1 MRGIGEI
8 RGRFLVLC
16 LTGSVLAVQAT
27 GCQKAEDTMQETSQ
41 SKEAVQA
48 DTVEKEK
55 APAASDVSGR
65 SERTEADGRITV
77 TASLGE
83 GGEKTIFYEPED
95 LENEWEEEGTAQIML
110 SESGVTAEGEGVKAS
125 GYTAVIEKG
134 GVYVISGQMAEGQ
147 IRIEAKEEEL
157 VRLVLNGAE
166 LSNMHTAPIYGTEK
180 CKVVLTLADGTKNVI
195 WDGSEYQFET
205 EGEDEPDAPIFTKGD
220 LTINGTGELEVYG
233 NYQCGIR
240 SKDNLKVISGTITI
254 ESMDDGLKGKD
265 SVIIRDGMLTIQAGK
280 DGIKSNQDEDPEN
293 GFIWI
298 DGGEITIA
306 AKDDGIQAETA
317 LVVCGGN
324 IHVAESQEGL
334 AGKTVD
340 ILGGLVKAVTLDDG
354 INSAASVETEQEKM
368 QDQDGVYTRIAGGEI
383 WLNAKADGI
392 DSNGDLYFEG
402 GVLYLSGP
410 VSRGDGILDYNG
422 EAMITG
428 GTLFAAGSSGM
439 MQTFGEK
446 STSNYL
452 VICLEE
458 SRKAGSQIQL
468 TDEEGT
474 ILGEYAPEKEFDT
487 MILSV
492 PGMEEGNVYYVKTGE
507 EEDEI
512 QVTIAGRETI
522 FGASPDGRERR
533 GHEPGKWRDPQ
544 GGRPGEKPPESP
556 EGFGRR
562 EGEGEGGEAGKDLE
576 SKKPPGDFQG
586 SNEKR
591 EGGKPRENEPGETE
605 RRHRREEPPVLSLPI
620 S

>member
-1 MRGIGEI
+1 
-8 RGRFLVLC
+8 
-16 LTGSVLAVQAT
+16 
-27 GCQKAEDTMQETSQ
+27 MQETSQ
-41 SKEAVQA
+41 SKEDVQA